1 MSESAME
8 SKKQPSLTVFF
19 PAFNEEANIKKT
31 VESAIYVLKSL
42 PIKWEIIV
50 VNDGSRDKTSAIVK
64 QLIDKNQQVRLI
76 DQPNGG
82 YGMALRTG
90 FAEAKYDLICYTDA
104 DGQFNFFEVT
114 KFLEA
119 IKTADAVWGYR
130 INRDDPFYRLIFAK
144 IWKLSVFLIFGFT
157 LCDFDCG
164 FKLFRRSALDAILPL
179 TSTRGAMINAELAIK
194 LRHQGKS
201 IAQVGVRHFRRGGGR
216 PTGNS
221 LNVIVKSYWELFQM
235 RLKYL

>member
-1 MSESAME
+1 MNEPVME

-31 VESAIYVLKSL
+31 VESAISVLTPLS
-42 PIKWEIIV
+42 IKWEIIV
-50 VNDGSRDKTSAIVK
+50 VNDGSRDKTSDIVK
-64 QLIDKNQQVRLI
+64 QIINKNPKVRLI
-76 DQPNGG
+76 DQANGG
-82 YGMALRTG
+82 YGLALRTG

-104 DGQFNFFEVT
+104 DGQFDFSEVT

-119 IKTADAVWGYR
+119 AKTADAVWGYR
-130 INRDDPFYRLIFAK
+130 ISRDDPFYRLIFAK
-144 IWKLSVFLIFGFT
+144 IWKLSIFLIFGFT
-157 LCDFDCG
+157 LRDFDCG
-164 FKLFRRSALDAILPL
+164 FKLLRRSALEAVLPL

-194 LRHQGKS
+194 LRHLRKT
-201 IAQVGVRHFRRGGGR
+201 IAQVGVHHFPRGGGR

-235 RLKYL
+235 RLKFL